1 MRLRLTVQRNG
12 LPAANILWSVPETN
26 STQAYTVTRL
36 LEDVNHIIPLE
47 AEHWG
52 LEHYVVEVGGFEC
65 LHFMPVTNALKEDD
79 HVSIR
84 PLMTAE
90 VRART
95 LTGRDQ
101 ISDGGQHLVDG
112 VPFGRPYLRQPNRPA
127 VRIPPRKR
135 RRLDD
140 EQSDDDT
147 EAVGLLT
154 QHGESPEVRD
164 DAATLNG
171 LTRSASKASR
181 SQRTVKSVQFKQPE
195 LDDEEDSEEDDD
207 DFAPEEAED
216 EASSSDDSD
225 SDSDSDSN
233 SDSDSESEADAK
245 AKANASSSAS
255 DTSDSDSDTSSDSD
269 SDSDDSDASSPPDV
283 LSSKDGRKTKAATKH
298 VPPGE
303 GLKATKL
310 RNSRR
315 TRANRLRSLK
325 TSGKLPNNATFDDL
339 AAYEEG
345 RYGLDEE
352 EPRHTQPFAKSQ
364 GKRKRLDEDEPAEEA
379 AEDTTELE
387 RRKRDLMARFGESTE
402 ATAPAD
408 EAIQPTT
415 ATVEK
420 VTTTPAEEESPA
432 KKEPTSRRMR
442 PDTRAI
448 GRILARQAGPVRK
461 TKAKAPTPEPE
472 EWSNPDFWK
481 TRINLSAFECWEED
495 FELSAPPF
503 PFQQHWDPASKLMH
517 DKAKKKKQK
526 RRSNVQQEATLVE
539 EEEEEKI
546 ILDYDDA
553 PTTNPDSESVNAA
566 VEDQLRQDLAMAAQ
580 SDLPPLPK
588 DMSTLPD
595 LTSSDMKAG
604 AVIACKFF
612 TVNPVTVTPEI
623 SGYKTA
629 TVEQEGDSGPGAGTI
644 QLKIALRDLPK
655 REKKFD
661 SKGNRIYNAADA
673 LLMEE
678 DDEDEGL
685 WEGSFGELLEAKLVK
700 AA

>member
-1 MRLRLTVQRNG
+1 
-12 LPAANILWSVPETN
+12 
-26 STQAYTVTRL
+26 
-36 LEDVNHIIPLE
+36 
-47 AEHWG
+47 
-52 LEHYVVEVGGFEC
+52 
-65 LHFMPVTNALKEDD
+65 
-79 HVSIR
+79 
-84 PLMTAE
+84 MTAE

-112 VPFGRPYLRQPNRPA
+112 VPFGRPYLRQPNRPP

-140 EQSDDDT
+140 GHSDDDT

-154 QHGESPEVRD
+154 EHGESSEPREVL
-164 DAATLNG
+164 ATLNG
-171 LTRSASKASR
+171 HKRSRSSASR
-181 SQRTVKSVQFKQPE
+181 SQRALKSVQFKQPE
-195 LDDEEDSEEDDD
+195 IDDSDDSEEDDD
-207 DFAPEEAED
+207 DFAPEGPEVES
-216 EASSSDDSD
+216 SSSDDSD
-225 SDSDSDSN
+225 SDSDV
-233 SDSDSESEADAK
+233 DSDSEVEAEAK
-245 AKANASSSAS
+245 AKAKADASSSAP
-255 DTSDSDSDTSSDSD
+255 DTSDSDSDASSD
-269 SDSDDSDASSPPDV
+269 SDSDDSDSDASSPPEV
-283 LSSKDGRKTKAATKH
+283 LSSRDGRKTKAPTQH
-298 VPPGE
+298 VTPGE

-325 TSGKLPNNATFDDL
+325 ASGKLPENATFGDL
-339 AAYEEG
+339 ADYDEG
-345 RYGLDEE
+345 RYGQAEE
-352 EPRHTQPFAKSQ
+352 EPVHTQPFAKSQ
-364 GKRKRLDEDEPAEEA
+364 GKRKRLDEDETIEEA
-379 AEDTTELE
+379 AEDTVELE
-387 RRKRDLMARFGESTE
+387 RRKQDLMARFGES
-402 ATAPAD
+402 ADVTAAD
-408 EAIQPTT
+408 EPLQS
-415 ATVEK
+415 ATPVVEK
-420 VTTTPAEEESPA
+420 IKPPPGTSMKEESPA
-432 KKEPTSRRMR
+432 EKEPVSKRMR

-448 GRILARQAGPVRK
+448 GRILARQAGPARK
-461 TKAKAPTPEPE
+461 PKAKAPTPEPE
-472 EWSNPDFWK
+472 EWSDPNFWK
-481 TRINLSAFECWEED
+481 TRINLSAFECWEEE

-503 PFQQHWDPASKLMH
+503 PFQQHWDPASKLMR
-517 DKAKKKKQK
+517 DKAMKKKQK
-526 RRSNVQQEATLVE
+526 RRSHVQQEATPVE

-553 PTTNPDSESVNAA
+553 PTTNAESETINAA
-566 VEDQLRQDLAMAAQ
+566 VEDQLRQDAAMAAQ
-580 SDLPPLPK
+580 SDLPRLPE

-595 LTSSDMKAG
+595 LTASDMKVG

-678 DDEDEGL
+678 DDEEEGL
-685 WEGSFGELLEAKLVK
+685 WEGQFGELLEAKLVK